1 MSGWPGAFRRSLDTE
16 GKRAAGSAWPGK
28 PGAGT
33 SRAPRK
39 DGRAGP
45 GGRGR
50 GCGVSPAH
58 GLAAEGTRPPGA
70 RDPLRCPPPS
80 PPTPCA
86 AQKGGKGP
94 PPGTPALSQRHS
106 PLGSQLQRPG
116 PWVLCHPPPS
126 PGWKDGQGRQAA
138 TPSPATG
145 LGPPAAGGRGRSCGR
160 LVALGTRKQAQV
172 SLAS

>member
-16 GKRAAGSAWPGK
+16 GKRGAGSAWPGK

-116 PWVLCHPPPS
+116 DPGSCVTPPP
-126 PGWKDGQGRQAA
+126 PPLDGRTVKAGRL
-138 TPSPATG
+138 PPPRP
-145 LGPPAAGGRGRSCGR
+145 PPAWGLPLLEDGGGAVDAWWPWGPGSR
-160 LVALGTRKQAQV
+160 LR
-172 SLAS
+172 